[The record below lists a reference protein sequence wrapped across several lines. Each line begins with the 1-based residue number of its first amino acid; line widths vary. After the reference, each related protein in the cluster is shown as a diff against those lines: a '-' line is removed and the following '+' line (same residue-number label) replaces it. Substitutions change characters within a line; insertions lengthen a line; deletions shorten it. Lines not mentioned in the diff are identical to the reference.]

1 MMHLKVKDKL
11 WLRLMEQILFKICM
25 ILIIDQ
31 LIQNILVSL
40 EETPKLKLREKR
52 S

>member
-25 ILIIDQ
+25 SLIIDLQ
-31 LIQNILVSL
+31 QKILVL
-40 EETPKLKLREKR
+40 MEDTPKLKLREKR

>member
-25 ILIIDQ
+25 SLIIDLQ
-31 LIQNILVSL
+31 QKIQVLMEDN
-40 EETPKLKLREKR
+40 PKLKLREKR